1 MRNLSEDGGAKIPLI
16 VNGCVVNDSIAQ
28 GVLDYWE
35 GLRDGRLVPKR
46 SEIDPRAL
54 RKSLN
59 HTFILEARTPD
70 NIRFRLAG
78 SKLCD
83 CMGME
88 MRGMPAYAMIVQEGR
103 NAFNEAIQI
112 CLAHPQIVDFQ
123 LSPTARMVLLP
134 MADEDNTINRILGC
148 VNADPNNP
156 DFPTRFTVRSMTQT
170 RIIAAKSILPKLV
183 AELAEDQQ
191 PFQSKTKKAAFS
203 KPPHLRIVK

>member
-1 MRNLSEDGGAKIPLI
+1 MHNLSDDGGTIIPLI
-16 VNGCVVNDSIAQ
+16 VNGCVVNDSIVQ
-28 GVLDYWE
+28 EVLDYWE

-59 HTFILEARTPD
+59 HTFILEANTPD

-88 MRGMPAYAMIVQEGR
+88 MRGMPAYAMITQEGR
-103 NAFNEAIQI
+103 NAFNEAIQA
-112 CLAHPQIVDFQ
+112 CLTSPQTVDFQ

-134 MADEDNTINRILGC
+134 MADEDNTISRILGS
-148 VNADPNNP
+148 VNVDPNNP
-156 DFPTRFTVRSMTQT
+156 GFPTRFTVRSMTQT
-170 RIIAAKSILPKLV
+170 RIIAAESILPKLV
-183 AELAEDQQ
+183 SELAEDQQ
-191 PFQSKTKKAAFS
+191 PFQPKIKKATFA